1 MKSSNNKA
9 SAAKIEK
16 KLDKFRKSLNKKQK
30 QVTSEL
36 AAGIEKTAHM
46 DGAVFLK
53 LLTGTNNMADSV
65 EAEIKAWKIKVSTTK
80 LKSLSL
86 AEKRKV
92 LKINELKNRIGEDLK
107 EADIKYIVPV
117 SEVLKMFLQS
127 NKQQDILNK
136 EAGIVTME

>member
-1 MKSSNNKA
+1 MPA
-9 SAAKIEK
+9 
-16 KLDKFRKSLNKKQK
+16 
-30 QVTSEL
+30 
-36 AAGIEKTAHM
+36 
-46 DGAVFLK
+46 
-53 LLTGTNNMADSV
+53 
-65 EAEIKAWKIKVSTTK
+65 TTK

-136 EAGIVTME
+136 EAGIVTTE